1 MHVKPEAMQSATESI
16 ARLRSWISSKSRPAS
31 GQLPTD
37 SQSALKPATLETGQA
52 RIRTV
57 GAITWALR
65 AHLSEKRWD
74 PMMPRREPHLPL
86 PTRRVAELPTDPDS
100 KTGSFCADSGASSR
114 CGLFCFC
121 TTSVDK
127 SESSRAFFV

>member
-16 ARLRSWISSKSRPAS
+16 ARLCSWISSKSRPAS

-57 GAITWALR
+57 GAI
-65 AHLSEKRWD
+65 SPKK
-74 PMMPRREPHLPL
+74 LPAA
-86 PTRRVAELPTDPDS
+86 TAAGVKAESQFT
-100 KTGSFCADSGASSR
+100 
-114 CGLFCFC
+114 
-121 TTSVDK
+121 
-127 SESSRAFFV
+127 